1 MMGVPTK
8 QRRVEF
14 VLDMGQKRK
23 LVALMDAQTIQR
35 KEDFAKGISSRLA
48 TNPMKKRVLL

>member
-1 MMGVPTK
+1 MGVPTK